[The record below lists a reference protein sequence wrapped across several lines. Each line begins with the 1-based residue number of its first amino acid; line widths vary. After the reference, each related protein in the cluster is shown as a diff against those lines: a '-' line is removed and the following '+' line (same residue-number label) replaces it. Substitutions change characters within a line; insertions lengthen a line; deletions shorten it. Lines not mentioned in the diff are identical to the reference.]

1 MPNKAQSGR
10 ARTPLPYCATS
21 VLEHPPDVHPPT
33 SPRAKRRSRA
43 FERSP
48 AESLGRGPPPRSNA
62 NPGSHPRCTA
72 PPRPAP
78 RTQVLAAVPA
88 APIYG
93 GRAPRAQRSRC
104 AAGQP
109 NWHTPRLWPK
119 PPLRCRE
126 WPLLPLRCELLWHP
140 HLSVTF
146 VHAAHL
152 SECFDRSRRS
162 PVDTTPVAE
171 MNRAPGGQAW
181 HRQANA
187 EPRRCGAPKRP
198 TPSGSTSSSS
208 RSSAK
213 STRSTTPPRSSA
225 SSAAYTA
232 SMPLRPTSSAMWCLS
247 LRTAISFSA
256 REPSAATT
264 SPASS

>member
-1 MPNKAQSGR
+1 MIRISN
-10 ARTPLPYCATS
+10 CATS
-21 VLEHPPDVHPPT
+21 VLEYPLTSIHPRHLE
-33 SPRAKRRSRA
+33 RSRA
-43 FERSP
+43 VERSP

-109 NWHTPRLWPK
+109 NWYTPRLWPK

-126 WPLLPLRCELLWHP
+126 WPLLPLRCELLGHS
-140 HLSVTF
+140 HLSATS

-162 PVDTTPVAE
+162 PVDTPPVAATLPGISP
-171 MNRAPGGQAW
+171 RARCARLVETTLRG
-181 HRQANA
+181 
-187 EPRRCGAPKRP
+187 RRA
-198 TPSGSTSSSS
+198 TPSHVILS
-208 RSSAK
+208 RAVNRRSRRIPRESRGTV
-213 STRSTTPPRSSA
+213 TRFHG
-225 SSAAYTA
+225 
-232 SMPLRPTSSAMWCLS
+232 L
-247 LRTAISFSA
+247 
-256 REPSAATT
+256 
-264 SPASS
+264 